1 MNTEKIFAEL
11 EGFAIY
17 EPKLMQEYLYRYHLN
32 DKNVLA
38 YFTETQHGDNITQEG
53 IVVPIIGVM
62 ADDYAFK
69 ILEKLPVN
77 YKVNFSGMGFT
88 GGLWRNKGDRNRLF
102 IRYYKAH

>member
-38 YFTETQHGDNITQEG
+38 ILQKHSMVITLLKKE
-53 IVVPIIGVM
+53 
-62 ADDYAFK
+62 
-69 ILEKLPVN
+69 
-77 YKVNFSGMGFT
+77 
-88 GGLWRNKGDRNRLF
+88 
-102 IRYYKAH
+102 